1 MSLLCPIDFRY
12 GRPKMQGVFEEES
25 RLQRLLDVEAA
36 LARAEAKVGLIPE
49 EAASEIGRKA
59 TTKRVTVKRVQELE
73 EETRHDLMAV
83 VLALTEACEGD
94 GEKYVLLGATSS
106 DIRDPATALQLRD
119 AIRLLE
125 ADIGELTGVLAGLAS
140 KYKRT
145 VMLGRPHGQAA
156 VPITFGLKMAV
167 FASETARHGDRLRQA
182 SPRVVV
188 GKMSGAVGTGAAFG
202 PYALDVQPA
211 VMRDLGVGMEEAAT
225 QVVGRDRYAE
235 FIAVLANLAASLEK
249 FCTEVRNLQRTEIGE
264 VAEAFEMKKQ
274 VGSSTMAQKE
284 NPVASEN
291 VCSLSRI
298 VRSLVTPALE
308 NVPLWHER
316 DLTNS
321 AAERI
326 ILPHACVL
334 IDEML
339 ARTSE
344 VFRTLRVYPDRM
356 KENLEAT
363 KGQVMAEAVMIAL
376 VSKGIGRQE
385 AHKLVREAAQKARAK
400 KIHLRDA
407 LLAEPKV
414 TKLLSKREI
423 ESAMDPNA
431 YLGESF
437 AIVGAVVKR
446 VRWAGPSGGFGRR
459 TCAAPEVAVSGVCGS
474 IVISNPTGGFS
485 TGALTSSCRAAGA
498 SGPSNKPSSR
508 NHPIESRID
517 SRIGRYVI
525 PSSRT
530 DFPFSIDAP
539 VKRKSAS
546 HDGRPGGGPRAPA
559 DKSPPPAAE
568 PMARPPMC
576 RDGIG
581 VPAATLAIRS
591 SSPHSTISPEMMY
604 RSPTRPR

>member
-12 GRPKMQGVFEEES
+12 GRPKMKGVFEEES

-49 EAASEIGRKA
+49 EAAAEIARKA
-59 TTKRVTVKRVQELE
+59 TTKRVTVERVQELE

-83 VLALTEACEGD
+83 VLALTEACEGVA
-94 GEKYVLLGATSS
+94 GKYVHLGATSN
-106 DIRDPATALQLRD
+106 DILDTATALQLRD

-125 ADIGELTGVLAGLAS
+125 ADIGELMGVLAGLAS

-145 VMLGRPHGQAA
+145 VMLGRTHGQAA

-167 FASETARHGDRLRQA
+167 FASEVARHSDRLREA
-182 SPRVVV
+182 SPRILV

-211 VMRDLGVGMEEAAT
+211 VMHDLGVGVEEAAT

-235 FIAVLANLAASLEK
+235 FIALLANIAASLEK

-264 VAEAFEMKKQ
+264 VAEAFETKRQ

-339 ARTSE
+339 ARTTE
-344 VFRTLRVYPDRM
+344 IFRTLRVYPDRM
-356 KENLEAT
+356 KANLEAT
-363 KGQVMAEAVMIAL
+363 KGQVMAEAVLIAL
-376 VSKGIGRQE
+376 VGKGLGRQE
-385 AHKLVREAAQKARAK
+385 AHKLVRDAALKARTK
-400 KIHLRDA
+400 GVPLRDPLLEEPRIARA
-407 LLAEPKV
+407 L
-414 TKLLSKREI
+414 TKKELDAAL
-423 ESAMDPNA
+423 DPEG
-431 YLGESF
+431 YLGQSETIVESTL
-437 AIVGAVVKR
+437 KR
-446 VRWAGPSGGFGRR
+446 
-459 TCAAPEVAVSGVCGS
+459 
-474 IVISNPTGGFS
+474 
-485 TGALTSSCRAAGA
+485 
-498 SGPSNKPSSR
+498 
-508 NHPIESRID
+508 
-517 SRIGRYVI
+517 
-525 PSSRT
+525 
-530 DFPFSIDAP
+530 
-539 VKRKSAS
+539 
-546 HDGRPGGGPRAPA
+546 
-559 DKSPPPAAE
+559 
-568 PMARPPMC
+568 
-576 RDGIG
+576 
-581 VPAATLAIRS
+581 
-591 SSPHSTISPEMMY
+591 
-604 RSPTRPR
+604 

>member
-12 GRPKMQGVFEEES
+12 GRPKMKGIFEEES
-25 RLQRLLDVEAA
+25 RLQRLLEVEAA

-49 EAASEIGRKA
+49 PAAAEITKKA
-59 TTKRVTVKRVQELE
+59 TTKQVTVKRVQEIE

-83 VLALTEACEGD
+83 VLALTEACD
-94 GEKYVLLGATSS
+94 GEAGKYVHLGATSN
-106 DIRDPATALQLRD
+106 DILDTATALQLRD
-119 AIRLLE
+119 AIHIVGEDL
-125 ADIGELTGVLAGLAS
+125 GELTTVFAGLAS
-140 KYKRT
+140 KHKRT
-145 VMLGRPHGQAA
+145 VMLGRTHGQAA

-235 FIAVLANLAASLEK
+235 FIAILANLAASLEK
-249 FCTEVRNLQRTEIGE
+249 FCTEVRNLQRTEIAE
-264 VAEAFEMKKQ
+264 VAEAFETKKQ

-339 ARTSE
+339 ARTAE
-344 VFRTLRVYPDRM
+344 IFRTLRIYPDRM

-400 KIHLRDA
+400 EIHLRDA

-414 TKLLSKREI
+414 TKLLSKKEI

-437 AIVGAVVKR
+437 AIVDAVVKR
-446 VRWAGPSGGFGRR
+446 VR
-459 TCAAPEVAVSGVCGS
+459 
-474 IVISNPTGGFS
+474 
-485 TGALTSSCRAAGA
+485 
-498 SGPSNKPSSR
+498 
-508 NHPIESRID
+508 
-517 SRIGRYVI
+517 
-525 PSSRT
+525 
-530 DFPFSIDAP
+530 
-539 VKRKSAS
+539 
-546 HDGRPGGGPRAPA
+546 
-559 DKSPPPAAE
+559 
-568 PMARPPMC
+568 
-576 RDGIG
+576 
-581 VPAATLAIRS
+581 
-591 SSPHSTISPEMMY
+591 
-604 RSPTRPR
+604 